1 MLEIDLEI
9 MMHHLDMDPL
19 HRSIKQKKQN
29 FISKRQKATSKEV
42 DKLISASFIREV
54 TYLD

>member
-29 FISKRQKATSKEV
+29 FISKRQKAISKEV